1 MIPLPRMKDRKVRV
15 VGLGPAGRATAAAL
29 AASGAEV
36 SVWDDDAER
45 RTREAEALGLLAKG
59 PRASLSGVDAV
70 ILCDGAL
77 AAATK
82 QLLPKVRAGGV
93 ALLTD
98 FDLFAQALDEGAEDG
113 PRVVGVTGVAGKS
126 VTANMIAH
134 IVRSAGRRV
143 HVTGDVTGDA
153 TNEGADGSPC
163 LALPAPQ
170 ANDVYV
176 VELPPGRLAATQRF
190 ACDVAVVLG
199 MEGARGGLDGAL
211 RAVTRLTRHQRPGG
225 AAVIAADDN
234 LGAKVCA
241 ALQGAA
247 AIPGGNEVIPVSA
260 EATLGHG
267 IFVLGHQA
275 YAARDGRTQALG
287 DLSRALA
294 VQAPHLALDAA
305 AAIAATLTLGLS
317 PPAILKALHAL
328 EPLPGRFAP
337 IGNAGRVLVVDDSHA
352 RSAACVARALAA
364 APDVFW
370 ITMDDAAVTGGAETP
385 SLRQTYRVNEDG
397 LSLEDAFDAALGD
410 ASALAAREPD
420 AAPVVLFAPGTP
432 ADPDAFAR
440 IAARRLGAP
449 GSGSARAGGARG

>member
-45 RTREAEALGLLAKG
+45 RIREAEALGLPTKG
-59 PRASLSGVDAV
+59 PRASLSGIDAV
-70 ILCDGAL
+70 VLCDGAL
-77 AAATK
+77 ASATK

-98 FDLFAQALDEGAEDG
+98 FDLFAQALDQDGEDR

-134 IVRSAGRRV
+134 VVRSAGRRV
-143 HVTGDVTGDA
+143 HVTGD
-153 TNEGADGSPC
+153 GAPC
-163 LALPAPQ
+163 LALPSPQ
-170 ANDVYV
+170 PNDVYV

-190 ACDVAVVLG
+190 ACDVAVVLE
-199 MEGARGGLDGAL
+199 MEGAKGGLDGAL

-234 LGAKVCA
+234 LGAKVCT

-260 EATLGHG
+260 AAALGHG

-294 VQAPHLALDAA
+294 IQAPHLALDAA
-305 AAIAATLTLGLS
+305 AAIAATLTLGVS

-337 IGNAGRVLVVDDSHA
+337 IGSTGRVLVVDDSHA
-352 RSAACVARALAA
+352 RSKACVARALAA
-364 APDVFW
+364 TPDVFW
-370 ITMDDAAVTGGAETP
+370 ITMAAAGANEGDASSEAGVGVS
-385 SLRQTYRVNEDG
+385 SLRETYRVNEDG
-397 LSLEDAFDAALGD
+397 LSLEDAFGSALRDAT
-410 ASALAAREPD
+410 ALAAREPD
-420 AAPVVLFAPGTP
+420 AAPVVLFAPGVP

-440 IAARRLGAP
+440 VAARHLE
-449 GSGSARAGGARG
+449 GSPSETARAGGARG